1 MDAAET
7 GRSEQL
13 AISIFR
19 EHGGMLR
26 TGDALQLGIHP
37 RTLYEMRDS
46 GVLERI
52 SRGVYR
58 LSDLPPLSDPDLAT
72 VATRIPEGVICLIS
86 ALAFHR
92 LTREIPHYVYLAL
105 PRGDRP
111 PRLSHPTLRVF
122 WLTDAVFRAGVETHT
137 LDGVSLRI
145 YSPAKT
151 IADCFKYRNKLGI
164 GVAVEALRML
174 KERGDL
180 DPDEIVHFA
189 RICRVE
195 NVMKPYIQ
203 ALT

>member
-1 MDAAET
+1 MDAEET
-7 GRSEQL
+7 NQSEQL
-13 AISIFR
+13 AIAIFR
-19 EHGGMLR
+19 EHGGMLM
-26 TGDALQLGIHP
+26 TGEALQFGIHP
-37 RTLYEMRDS
+37 RTLYSMRDS

-58 LSDLPPLSDPDLAT
+58 LSDLPPLSDPDLVS
-72 VATRIPEGVICLIS
+72 VATRIPDGVICLIS

-111 PRLSHPTLRVF
+111 PRLSHPPLRVF
-122 WLTDAVFRAGVETHT
+122 WLSEPVFRAGVETHT

-151 IADCFKYRNKLGI
+151 IADCFKYRNKIGI

-174 KERGDL
+174 KEQGEL
-180 DPDEIVHFA
+180 DPDEVLHFA
-189 RICRVE
+189 RVCRVE
-195 NVMKPYIQ
+195 NVMKPYLQ
-203 ALT
+203 ALM

>member
-1 MDAAET
+1 MDAVET
-7 GRSEQL
+7 NQSEQL
-13 AISIFR
+13 AIAIFR
-19 EHGGMLR
+19 EHGGMLM
-26 TGDALQLGIHP
+26 TGQALQFGIHP
-37 RTLYEMRDS
+37 RTLYSMRDS

-58 LSDLPPLSDPDLAT
+58 LADLPPLSDPDLVS
-72 VATRIPEGVICLIS
+72 VATRIPDGVICLIS

-111 PRLSHPTLRVF
+111 PRLSHPPLRVF
-122 WLTDAVFRAGVETHT
+122 WLTESVFRAGVETHT

-151 IADCFKYRNKLGI
+151 IADCFKYRNKIGI

-174 KERGDL
+174 KERGEL
-180 DPDEIVHFA
+180 DPDEILHFA

-195 NVMKPYIQ
+195 NVMKPYLQ